1 MDYTKHREETIDFV
15 SLPALH
21 PLYPLVGSLFYF
33 GGIIVFKRICRML
46 GTNGKS
52 PQFTAFMFLHNLLL
66 CVYSAW
72 TFVLGW
78 RLQVESFQKRGFFPT
93 WCDFGEEYWSQGM
106 GYLMWLFYLSKYYE
120 FIDSLILIVKGRD
133 PPFLQEYHHVGI
145 VLCMWSLVAT
155 RTGLGY
161 WMMLINSG
169 VHTIMYAYYA
179 STVYPLTRGLLSIVK
194 RYITMM
200 QITQFLVAVTFV
212 SFPLIL
218 ACVGIYIGK
227 TEEEYTKICT
237 NSYQR
242 YSIVFSYL
250 YLLPLIM
257 LFLSFYFTTYN
268 DDKKPREKVSS
279 TDKEDLKKE
288 ITSNK
293 DLKKEKLN

>member
-1 MDYTKHREETIDFV
+1 MDYKHREETIDIV
-15 SLPALH
+15 SLPFLH

-33 GGIIVFKRICRML
+33 GGIIVFKKICRML
-46 GTNGKS
+46 KTNGKS

-93 WCDFGEEYWSQGM
+93 WCDFGEEYWAQGM

-145 VLCMWSLVAT
+145 VISMWSLAAT
-155 RTGLGY
+155 RTGIGY

-200 QITQFLVAVTFV
+200 QITQFMVAVTFV

-218 ACVGIYIGK
+218 ASVGIYIGR

-237 NSYQR
+237 NTYQR
-242 YSIVFSYL
+242 YSVIFSWL
-250 YLLPLIM
+250 YLLPLII
-257 LFLSFYFTTYN
+257 LFLSFYFTTYTEDEN
-268 DDKKPREKVSS
+268 KPREKVGEKERSS
-279 TDKEDLKKE
+279 P
-288 ITSNK
+288 IT
-293 DLKKEKLN
+293 DLKKEKVL